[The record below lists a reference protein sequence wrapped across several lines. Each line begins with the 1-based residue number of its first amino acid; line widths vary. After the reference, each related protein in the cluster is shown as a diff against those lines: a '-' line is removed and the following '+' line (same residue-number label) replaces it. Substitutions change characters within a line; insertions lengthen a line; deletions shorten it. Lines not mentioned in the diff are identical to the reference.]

1 MYVCRIYTYE
11 VPTMSRA
18 KVFMSGGSQAVR
30 LPAEFR
36 FDTDEVEV
44 RRDPFSGDVV
54 LSKPPASWDD
64 YFDWVRLL
72 DLPADALSNREQPA
86 DDFRDPFAAMSSP
99 APKGVKRSG
108 KAAKA

>member
-1 MYVCRIYTYE
+1 
-11 VPTMSRA
+11 MSRA

-36 FDTDEVEV
+36 FDTEEVEV

-64 YFDWVRLL
+64 YFDWVRSL
-72 DLPADALSNREQPA
+72 DLPADAFSKREQPG
-86 DDFRDPFAAMSSP
+86 DEFRDPLAARPSP
-99 APKGVKRSG
+99 APMLAKPGR